1 MEDYGYRNQVVEQHP
16 EPVSMKDW
24 MVTLLIMLI
33 PLVNIVMPFV
43 WAFGGGTNP
52 SKANFFKAQLLLVA
66 IGIVIW
72 FLFAGTLV
80 TSFMRNY

>member
-1 MEDYGYRNQVVEQHP
+1 MEDYGYRNQVIEQHL

-24 MVTLLIMLI
+24 LVTLLIMLI

-52 SKANFFKAQLLLVA
+52 SKANFFKAQLILAA

-72 FLFAGTLV
+72 FLFAGAFV
-80 TSFMRNY
+80 TSMMQNY